1 MEQKC
6 IFNHKTTN
14 LHSAKEIEE
23 DMTVST
29 SKRQRTSPSLDNLF
43 SNKEVLARRLKH
55 RPDRVSLIE
64 RHIIPAQ
71 LTNPGIY
78 DKVTQLER
86 RKTSDFLQKKIRVR
100 PSRNQLVQ
108 RHILTDTKADGTLL
122 QSLTKL
128 ERQRIADHLS
138 EHLLQRPGPLEL
150 IQEKILSVESPIQ
163 NALKEVSFEN
173 LNRNVAMIS
182 ELESKINTLKCAPS
196 PNSPLQSPLLH
207 KNFFEAVQVSSTSNL
222 ISDLNKKDHQKEQL
236 VKPIS
241 NEFPNISNELSN
253 QIQFKDFSTNTLFIP
268 TQISLSQKENDKLIK
283 ALATKK
289 FRPQKQR
296 VKKLKFH
303 ECRPADMHSLK
314 DNHIDERYQSLLDQ
328 QTLYLRL
335 QVMQQNA
342 MLNAIQ
348 GNTDNMVNVTEKIES
363 VVEKDTS
370 MNSKPAVLLSLDGK
384 NLEEMRVIELRAHL
398 KQRGLLVSGSKARLI
413 QRLLAYEEG
422 HSSQTDYNRVKD
434 SLLLTSPEN
443 SSCLSISNS
452 SVLQV
457 TTYSTAGGK
466 TYQLIYAVPN
476 QSIPEYQISQT
487 SFAPTQQV
495 QHIIQPLV
503 SYAKIDDVKTGI
515 KTIFPKSSEPSLQ
528 LPLSGSSTII
538 YQQPHY
544 VSEKTI
550 VPHYYQ
556 SNGVT
561 YMMPQHISVHPS
573 ANDLGQL
580 SQSVPTTIKYSNDYI
595 ISPTIVN
602 ISDSFKVSNVKNDQL
617 RERSFSEPHKPNSY
631 ISNLNENKQTIKDS
645 ASTPLQ
651 DINSQKDQLHT
662 QRDVFL
668 LVILNLAFRW
678 KSENVTDTYA
688 GDKLS
693 VAYCQNFAYNVE
705 YPPTVVSAF
714 FATATNC
721 MRFACHQNG
730 AKSNSEI
737 DDIIDIIG
745 ELSRPSSPVNKN
757 TKFTTQIPKKCDP
770 HQRSSSSNKKNNNF
784 TCTQQSNFFSIS
796 DILSNS
802 DNFET
807 ISYNRLDSHCERK
820 TNHSFSSRNGDFN
833 DNDQLLNN
841 FEPSESFPKQDDLL
855 GNNKQSEQMTDEVYS
870 EYTSRSSFINS
881 PNTSANC
888 SNVAFDSS
896 SPSSSS
902 DEIVMDLDNFQNNSV
917 NSINPESNEQELSW
931 VEMDTELTRP
941 IHFQTTPSKEILID
955 NPFLDMS
962 CQSHSNETDHP
973 VHLRNEYMF
982 NGIDQSEQFVSL
994 FELESCDY

>member
-662 QRDVFL
+662 QRDV
-668 LVILNLAFRW
+668 
-678 KSENVTDTYA
+678 
-688 GDKLS
+688 
-693 VAYCQNFAYNVE
+693 
-705 YPPTVVSAF
+705 
-714 FATATNC
+714 
-721 MRFACHQNG
+721 NG